1 MPLHDVMLSTL
12 QNNPFQGILIV
23 DVHGK
28 VLYFNQQMRELW
40 KIPSSVL
47 DTGDDQKLLE
57 IALSKL
63 KDPDSFMQRVEYL
76 YHHPKEEC
84 HDVLCLK
91 DETYLERFSTPL
103 TDQNGQY
110 HGRIWY
116 FQDITEKERNRQMLQ
131 ESQARF
137 LELFENMSD
146 AFALHKIVVDENNHP
161 IDYEFIECNN
171 LFLKRLGM
179 TREQLIH
186 HRAKELFPRTE
197 QTWIENFCKV
207 AQTGEP
213 FHFVNYAVELDRY
226 YETHIYCPRQGYF
239 AGLFTDVTEI
249 KKIEKAREKLIT
261 DLEVKNNE
269 LERFAYSAS
278 HDLRTPLVSIQGYC
292 AEALSSI
299 QEGRIQD
306 AVSEM
311 QFIYSASLKMGTL
324 LSGLL
329 GYSRAGRSLEISAF
343 HMNDVIQVALANLQD
358 ALDRIQPHIE
368 VNIDSQIIYG
378 DRHRITTI
386 WQNLLENAIK
396 YRKATEPLHITLGS
410 VFTDNVQ
417 WYFIK
422 DNGIG
427 IAPKF
432 HKKVFDLFDKL
443 DSASPGAGAG
453 LAIAKRIVEA
463 HHGTIRIESSE
474 NAGCTIFFSLS
485 ALDNAHALPR

>member
-1 MPLHDVMLSTL
+1 MSLNDVMLSTL

-57 IALSKL
+57 IALGQL
-63 KDPDSFMQRVEYL
+63 KDPDSFMQKVEYL
-76 YHHPKEEC
+76 YHHPQEEC

-146 AFALHKIVVDENNHP
+146 AFALHKIVVDENNQP

-197 QTWIENFCKV
+197 QIWIENFCKV

-226 YETHIYCPRQGYF
+226 YETHIYCPRLGYF

-299 QEGRIQD
+299 QDNRIQD
-306 AVSEM
+306 AVDEM
-311 QFIYSASLKMGTL
+311 QYVYRASLKMGTL

-329 GYSRAGRSLEISAF
+329 GYSRAGRSLDISEF
-343 HMNDVIQVALANLQD
+343 HMSDVIQVALANLQED
-358 ALDRIQPHIE
+358 LERIQPHIE
-368 VNIDSQIIYG
+368 VNIDSQTIYG

-463 HHGTIRIESSE
+463 HHGSIRIESSE

-485 ALDNAHALPR
+485 ALDDVHTLPR